1 MTAGGNLE
9 ILRQLAAAVEEARPV
24 VLATVVDTRRSTPR
38 HAGTKMLVYRD
49 GSSTGTIG
57 GGLLESRVTEAAA
70 ASLRDGRPRMLE
82 YSLVDP
88 ARGDPGICGGE
99 VKVYLEPYMPPSTIY
114 VVGCGHVG
122 KTVVELAGWLGYRTV
137 AVDDRPEFVTE
148 EALPSADV
156 RIAGSV
162 ADALQAEP
170 VREDA
175 SIVVVTRNADI
186 DLEVLPQ
193 LLETPARYI
202 GVMGSQRRWRSTSA
216 RLRDAGV
223 AEQALD
229 RVHAP
234 IGLDVHAETLEEIA
248 VSIMAEVIRA
258 HRAPPPDPGRP

>member
-9 ILRQLAAAVEEARPV
+9 ILRELAAAVEGGRPV

-49 GSSTGTIG
+49 GSTTGTIG
-57 GGLLESRVTEAAA
+57 GGLLESRVTEEAT
-70 ASLRDGRPRMLE
+70 ASFRDGRPRMLE

-122 KTVVELAGWLGYRTV
+122 RTVVELAGWLGFRTV
-137 AVDDRPEFVTE
+137 AIDDRPEFVSE

-156 RIAGSV
+156 RVAGSV
-162 ADALQAEP
+162 DDALQAEP
-170 VREDA
+170 VSEDA
-175 SIVVVTRNADI
+175 SFVVVTRNADI
-186 DLEVLPQ
+186 DLKVLPRI
-193 LLETPARYI
+193 LETSARYI
-202 GVMGSQRRWRSTSA
+202 GVMGSQTRWRSTRA
-216 RLRDAGV
+216 RLREAGV
-223 AEQALD
+223 ADEALN

-234 IGLDVHAETLEEIA
+234 IGLDVNAETLEEIA
-248 VSIMAEVIRA
+248 VSIMAEVIRV
-258 HRAPPPDPGRP
+258 HRAVTADPDQP